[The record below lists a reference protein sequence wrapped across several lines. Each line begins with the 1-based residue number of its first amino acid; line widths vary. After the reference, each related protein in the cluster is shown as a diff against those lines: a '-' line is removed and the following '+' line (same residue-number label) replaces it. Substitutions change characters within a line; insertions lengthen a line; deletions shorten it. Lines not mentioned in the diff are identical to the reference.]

1 MKRILGMTFAALL
14 FVSPAMAGI
23 GEGDSE
29 LGFDFGQTAYDDN
42 VMDEKGTAFAI
53 RGGHF
58 LTPMF
63 EVEGQ
68 YLNSSE
74 ETSILGTNVDTTMQL
89 LMVNGLFNF
98 HPREDIVPYVLV
110 GLGRASLDVNVAGIS
125 FDDDS
130 IAYQFGGGSR
140 FYFGE
145 SKRAAFRFDVT
156 FVNEDTFNQSS
167 THTNVTGGFTWKL
180 GR

>member
-1 MKRILGMTFAALL
+1 MKSILGIAFAALL

-23 GEGDSE
+23 GEGDTE
-29 LGFDFGQTAYDDN
+29 IGFDFGQTAYDDA
-42 VMDEKGTAFAI
+42 VMDETGTTFAI
-53 RGGHF
+53 RGGHL
-58 LTPMF
+58 LTPMI

-74 ETSILGTNVDTTMQL
+74 NASVLGTSVDTTMQL

-98 HPREDIVPYVLV
+98 HPTDDIVPYVLV
-110 GLGRASLDVNVAGIS
+110 GLGRASLDIDVAGVS

-130 IAYQFGGGSR
+130 MAYQFGGGSR
-140 FYFGE
+140 FYFGAA
-145 SKRAAFRFDVT
+145 KRSAFRFDLT
-156 FVNEDTFNQSS
+156 FVNEDTFSQSS

>member
-1 MKRILGMTFAALL
+1 MKRILGIAFAALL
-14 FVSPAMAGI
+14 FASPAIAGI
-23 GEGDSE
+23 GEGDTE
-29 LGFDFGQTAYDDN
+29 LGIDFGQTAYDDSL
-42 VMDEKGTAFAI
+42 MDETGTTFAL

-58 LTPMF
+58 LTPMI
-63 EVEGQ
+63 EIEGQ

-74 ETSILGTNVDTTMQL
+74 EASISGTSVDTTMQL

-98 HPREDIVPYVLV
+98 HPREDIVPYLLV
-110 GLGRASLDVNVAGIS
+110 GVGRASLDIDIGGVS

-130 IAYQFGGGSR
+130 MAYQFGGGSR

-145 SKRAAFRFDVT
+145 SKRAAFRFDLT
-156 FVNEDTFNQSS
+156 FVNEDTFSQSS

>member
-1 MKRILGMTFAALL
+1 MDETGTTFAL
-14 FVSPAMAGI
+14 
-23 GEGDSE
+23 
-29 LGFDFGQTAYDDN
+29 
-42 VMDEKGTAFAI
+42 

-58 LTPMF
+58 LTPMI
-63 EVEGQ
+63 EIEGQ

-74 ETSILGTNVDTTMQL
+74 EASGIDTTMQL

-98 HPREDIVPYVLV
+98 HPREDIVPYLLV
-110 GLGRASLDVNVAGIS
+110 GVGRASLDIDIGGVS

-130 IAYQFGGGSR
+130 MAYQFGGGSR

-145 SKRAAFRFDVT
+145 SKRAAFRFDLT
-156 FVNEDTFNQSS
+156 FVNEDTFSQSS

>member
-1 MKRILGMTFAALL
+1 MKRILGMAFVALL

-23 GEGDSE
+23 GEGDTE
-29 LGFDFGQTAYDDN
+29 LGIDIGQTAYDSS
-42 VMDEKGTAFAI
+42 VMDETGTTFAL

-68 YLNSSE
+68 YINSSE
-74 ETSILGTNVDTTMQL
+74 EASGIDTTMQL

-98 HPREDIVPYVLV
+98 HPREDIVPYLLV
-110 GLGRASLDVNVAGIS
+110 GLGRASLDVDVAGLS
-125 FDDDS
+125 FEDDS
-130 IAYQFGGGSR
+130 MAYQFGGGSR

-145 SKRAAFRFDVT
+145 SKRAAFRFDLT
-156 FVNEDTFNQSS
+156 FVSADNFNQSA